1 MAFEHV
7 YLAPHI
13 GAAVFSCG
21 GAIARHRA
29 LGRLV
34 LVITAFATDE
44 VARREDRTALEFLDV
59 PYQWQPGALDDLVRD
74 IEPNARL
81 HVPLGLGGSHLHEL
95 TRGRD
100 VELYEDIPA
109 ALAPGSVEMQLAAL
123 GGGLEP
129 VVTDITAFFDTR
141 IEAMRQYASQ
151 RIDEQ
156 LVVDYLRGV
165 GKGIPSERSWRGRL

>member
-7 YLAPHI
+7 YLAPHV

-34 LVITAFATDE
+34 LVVTAHATDE
-44 VARREDRTALEFLDV
+44 AARREDRTALEFLDV
-59 PYQWQPGALDDLVRD
+59 PYQWQPGALDELARD
-74 IEPNARL
+74 IEPTARL
-81 HVPLGLGGSHLHEL
+81 HVPLGLGGSRLHAL
-95 TRGRD
+95 AIGRD
-100 VELYEDIPA
+100 FELYEDIPG
-109 ALAPGSVEMQLAAL
+109 ALAPGSVEMHLAAL
-123 GGGLEP
+123 GTGYEP
-129 VVTDITAFFDTR
+129 VVTDITAFLDTR

-165 GKGIPSERSWRGRL
+165 GSGIPSERSWRVRR